1 MTDNAANNN
10 VTDELKVMTL
20 CFQLHN
26 FIQNQFRSI
35 MQMISDNDNLPDKTK
50 IADLLFTLLTAHV
63 EMTIENAKMYLGFDY
78 NPKDD
83 RESSSNTPR
92 LTKEQE
98 HRIYCLI
105 DLWYLDWKDKITSSG
120 HTHTLGIA
128 KEHLKKV
135 LCPIIHYGSNC
146 DMG

>member
-1 MTDNAANNN
+1 MTTNEINNSF
-10 VTDELKVMTL
+10 TDELTLMTL
-20 CFQLHN
+20 SLQLHN

-35 MQMISDNDNLPDKTK
+35 MQMISENDNLPDKTK

-105 DLWYLDWKDKITSSG
+105 DLWYLDWKDKMTVAG
-120 HTHTLGIA
+120 HPHKFGIA
-128 KEHLKKV
+128 KEHLKKT
-135 LCPIIHYGSNC
+135 LCPIINHENNC